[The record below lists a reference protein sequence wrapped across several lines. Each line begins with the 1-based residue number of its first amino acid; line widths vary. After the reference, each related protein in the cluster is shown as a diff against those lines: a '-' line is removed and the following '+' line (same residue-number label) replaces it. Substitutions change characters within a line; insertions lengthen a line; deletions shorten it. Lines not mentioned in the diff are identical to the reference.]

1 MLAQRL
7 KVWLG
12 GAAVGAGITS
22 IAAITLGP
30 RFVAWRWEPPE
41 HQQLSCAPEVRTALD
56 MLVKIELWTACVGA
70 LIGVVIA
77 ALLARRSG
85 SGSAP

>member
-1 MLAQRL
+1 MLLQRL

-12 GAAVGAGITS
+12 GAGIGAAVALVATIL
-22 IAAITLGP
+22 LGP

-41 HQQLSCAPEVRTALD
+41 HQQLSCAPEVRAALS
-56 MLVKIELWTACVGA
+56 MLVTIELWTAAIGA

-77 ALLARRSG
+77 VLAARRS
-85 SGSAP
+85 A